1 MFLKKSPTPQK
12 DREQLIQNI
21 LQAGTPAGPGQ
32 GYPIISKMFNDPSV
46 SGIKNKV
53 SGPAQNDDTEE
64 RIQEPA
70 EEVDLYVENEN
81 NTARREM
88 KNELKNFGQFAE
100 KIEIKVKRSSLQV
113 NNSGLN
119 SGQCSP
125 PSLPEDYVDYTK

>member
-53 SGPAQNDDTEE
+53 KVGGPAKNDDTEE
-64 RIQEPA
+64 RIQEP
-70 EEVDLYVENEN
+70 EEVDLYVEDEN

-88 KNELKNFGQFAE
+88 KNELKNFEQFAE

-113 NNSGLN
+113 NNSVLN
-119 SGQCSP
+119 SSQRSP
-125 PSLPEDYVDYTK
+125 PSLP